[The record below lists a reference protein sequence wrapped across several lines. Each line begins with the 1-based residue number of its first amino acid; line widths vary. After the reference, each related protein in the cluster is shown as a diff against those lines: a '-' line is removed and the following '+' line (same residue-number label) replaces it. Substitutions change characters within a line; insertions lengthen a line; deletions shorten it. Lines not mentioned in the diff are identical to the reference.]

1 MARIG
6 LHNSND
12 CYDSDMPTVV
22 YGFRRGDLL
31 NACKCAIALFI
42 LMNVPASG
50 QASTLSHKS
59 DVCQRQSGEDRPE
72 RKRVK
77 NQNPRQAVA
86 IRKTVKPFKRRISAV
101 RSALYWSA
109 ANLCQCQHKAFPK
122 QSATGTPDRRS
133 AHVFPCRCVDQ
144 CHM

>member
-1 MARIG
+1 MKDRRKWGDRGGEGGARIG

-59 DVCQRQSGEDRPE
+59 DFCQRQSGEDRPE

-77 NQNPRQAVA
+77 NQR
-86 IRKTVKPFKRRISAV
+86 
-101 RSALYWSA
+101 
-109 ANLCQCQHKAFPK
+109 
-122 QSATGTPDRRS
+122 PDRLLQS
-133 AHVFPCRCVDQ
+133 EKQ
-144 CHM
+144 